1 MAAEESLI
9 RTPPRPSTWERTW
22 KSVSIIFESHIAT
35 VGLLIVVFWIIVGI
49 ISLFW
54 TPFPVN
60 QSLFTQQLPP
70 NTVFL
75 VSFAIVAAGIVGLT
89 LSNLNQYIKLVGI
102 PVLVLI
108 EIIVI
113 WWLLQG
119 ASPNLLGTDNLGRD
133 ILSRIMV
140 GTQPILLK
148 TDLPPMTLGNYFII
162 AAVIAFLVSL
172 LGPVALL
179 SALAQAGRRLHLFIL
194 AAVWLVASIILFL
207 VLPDAIQISGREIAV
222 TFFTPFFIT
231 LAILYV
237 GLFIFGWIR
246 AKALGLSE
254 PMRAWTISLAITIG
268 LAVLGS
274 SNFLQSIDLPRVSL
288 PIGVAIWGVIGSL
301 VVGSIL
307 GLNAGYRGG
316 WWDQTIMQGLD
327 ALIAFPVIVLY
338 LVLIG
343 ALAGAEQETR
353 ALVVILAITV
363 TGTPGV
369 ARLVR
374 SLALDIKTRDYIRA
388 AETRGETNSYI
399 MMREILP
406 NARGPV
412 LVDAMLR
419 VGYAIFAIG
428 TLGFLGLG
436 LPPPDPDWGTMVA
449 DARQF
454 IFANPAAVIWPAIA
468 VASLVIGLNF
478 FADGLREELT
488 RYQK

>member
-1 MAAEESLI
+1 MEESLI
-9 RTPPRPSTWERTW
+9 RTPPRPSVWQRTW
-22 KSVSIIFESHIAT
+22 KSVSIIFESRIAT
-35 VGLLIVVFWIIVGI
+35 VGLIIVAFWIIVGL
-49 ISLFW
+49 ISFFW
-54 TPFPVN
+54 TPYPEN
-60 QSLFTQQLPP
+60 ASEFTQQLPP
-70 NTVFL
+70 STPFL
-75 VSFAIVAAGIVGLT
+75 ISFVIAGAGIIGLAIA
-89 LSNLNQYIKLVGI
+89 NLNRYVKLGGI
-102 PVLVLI
+102 AVLTVI
-108 EIIVI
+108 EIIAI
-113 WWLLQG
+113 GFLLQS

-133 ILSRIMV
+133 VLSRIMV

-148 TDLPPMTLGNYFII
+148 TDIPAMPLGNYFI
-162 AAVIAFLVSL
+162 AAAAIAFVVSL
-172 LGPVALL
+172 LGPVALMG
-179 SALAQAGRRLHLFIL
+179 ALAQSGRRLHLFIL
-194 AAVWLVASIILFL
+194 AGLWLAASVILL
-207 VLPDAIQISGREIAV
+207 LILPDTIQIGSQEISVA
-222 TFFTPFFIT
+222 FFTPFFLT
-231 LAILYV
+231 LAVIYV

-246 AKALGLSE
+246 SKALGLRE
-254 PMRAWTISLAITIG
+254 PMRAWTITLVVAIG
-268 LAVLGS
+268 LGLLGN
-274 SNFLQSIDLPRVSL
+274 SNFLQSIELPAFAV

-301 VVGSIL
+301 LVGSIL

-343 ALAGAEQETR
+343 ALAGADQETR
-353 ALVVILAITV
+353 ALVVIVAITV

-374 SLALDIKTRDYIRA
+374 SLTLDIKTRDYIRA
-388 AETRGETNSYI
+388 AETRGESTNYV

-406 NARGPV
+406 NARGPI

-454 IFANPAAVIWPAIA
+454 IFANPAGVIWPAIA

-488 RYQK
+488 RFQK